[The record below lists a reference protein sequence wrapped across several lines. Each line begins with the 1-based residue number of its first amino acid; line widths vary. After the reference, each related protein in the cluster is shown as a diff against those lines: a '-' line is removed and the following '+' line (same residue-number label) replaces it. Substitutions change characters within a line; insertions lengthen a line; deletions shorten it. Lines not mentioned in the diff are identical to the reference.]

1 MKRRKPLPRST
12 KPIPRGKAPKRGGKR
27 IKFGNAYT
35 RPEWRKLVA
44 QVVARSRGIC
54 EMQVACDGNPAEG
67 DPHHLEYAPFKGWKR
82 LIVPLEQLRATCR
95 RCHLQ
100 AHQGE

>member
-1 MKRRKPLPRST
+1 MPRKPIKRST
-12 KPIPRGKAPKRGGKR
+12 KPIARTSRPKST
-27 IKFGNAYT
+27 NAYT

-44 QVVARSRGIC
+44 LVALRSRGIC

-100 AHQGE
+100 VHQGE